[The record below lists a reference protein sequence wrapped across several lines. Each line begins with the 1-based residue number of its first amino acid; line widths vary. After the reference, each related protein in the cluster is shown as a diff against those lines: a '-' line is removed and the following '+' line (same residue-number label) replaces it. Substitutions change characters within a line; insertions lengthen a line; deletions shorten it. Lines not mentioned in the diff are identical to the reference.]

1 MSDVALR
8 ADPARGRWIP
18 WVFVGG
24 MLLVVAVNLVLVWF
38 ALSTFTGVTVGHAY
52 DRGRTYNHVIEE
64 AARQEA
70 LGWQAVMSLDA
81 GRLTLRVTDRSGNPV
96 DGAVAGRLERP
107 LDGSGLPMQF
117 IAIGR
122 GHFAASA
129 EAAAPGQWDSRLQFV
144 SDAGDRFEIRKRMVV
159 R

>member
-1 MSDVALR
+1 MSDLALR

-64 AARQEA
+64 ATRQEA
-70 LGWQAVMSLDA
+70 LGWQAVMSLEA
-81 GRLTLRVTDRSGNPV
+81 GRLTIRVTDRGGNPV
-96 DGAVAGRLERP
+96 HGAVAGRLERP
-107 LDGSGLPMQF
+107 LDGTALPLAF
-117 IAIGR
+117 TAIGR

-129 EAAAPGQWDSRLQFV
+129 EGGHLGQWDARLQFI
-144 SDAGDRFEIRKRMVV
+144 SDSGERFEIRKRMVV